1 MHPQQLQDHVLLIK
15 RANES
20 EIDIEVQDS
29 SLRVYFSAESLSC
42 TGPVVGLLQF
52 PRFILHKLEV
62 GPETVTI
69 ELAEAV
75 E

>member
-1 MHPQQLQDHVLLIK
+1 MLDIK
-15 RANES
+15 RKTDQEM
-20 EIDIEVQDS
+20 DVEVRNS

-62 GPETVTI
+62 GSETVTI